1 MSLRPASANWFELLV
16 MRDDLAEA
24 MKVLA
29 SSRRVELQSHGE
41 AKAPTLMPECR
52 ELLEEFDELERL
64 YRHHW
69 PAPVPH
75 DPDERD
81 EPYNMLQDA
90 LARLR
95 RWAAEARDVVELLES
110 LTQRSNDQELL
121 LGMLR
126 DAESLPDLEQ
136 FSRAGPMLESGLFL
150 IGSGDWP
157 DSIPGT
163 VITQRVDIPTHRFL
177 LAVGL
182 PDEMSALEHQLHA
195 QRARRLTMPKDL
207 PARATDAEAAMRDRL
222 FETRSKIEDA
232 EQTLRNL
239 HERYDVA
246 DALAD
251 ALFVRWYVNSVPEL
265 SATENFAWISGWT
278 SLEEEGELQA
288 MLAQA
293 DVKGLLQLTEAP
305 AGFDAPLLLKNPRW
319 MRPFELFTEMLGI
332 PAAGEADPTR
342 VVAIATPLMFGY
354 MFGDVGHGAVLLV
367 VGFMLQQRFPA
378 LRLLI
383 YGGAMSILFGFAF
396 GSVFALENIIR
407 PFWVHPIEAPVLM
420 LVVPMAGGAVL
431 LLIGMCLDALQAY
444 WQQKGRYWWET
455 GAGLMLCYITL
466 LASIW
471 EPRLLWLALIGAL
484 WFIVGHAIVSPEHRL
499 RAAGGAAAEFVEST
513 LQLVVNTVSF
523 VRVGAFAL
531 AHAGLSMAVV
541 GLADAAD
548 SVIFTAI
555 ILLLGNVLIIALEG
569 LVVAIQT
576 TRLVLFEFFIRFLR
590 AEGRP
595 FRPLTPI
602 ISTPPPRHRRQQ

>member
-69 PAPVPH
+69 PAPAPH
-75 DPDERD
+75 EPDERD

-95 RWAAEARDVVELLES
+95 RWAAEARDVVELLER

-121 LGMLR
+121 LEMLR

-163 VITQRVDIPTHRFL
+163 VITQRVDIPNHRFL

-182 PDEMSALEHQLHA
+182 PDEMSELEHQLHA

-232 EQTLRNL
+232 EQTLHKL
-239 HERYDVA
+239 HERYDIA

-278 SLEEEGELQA
+278 SLEEEDELQA

-319 MRPFELFTEMLGI
+319 MRPFELFTKMLGI

-367 VGFMLQQRFPA
+367 VGLMLQQRFPA

-431 LLIGMCLDALQAY
+431 LLTGLCLDALQAY

>member
-602 ISTPPPRHRRQQ
+602 ISTPPPKHRRQQ